1 MKNRDKYF
9 LRTLKKRIR
18 PSDTLIHMGN
28 DSKHTAIYTAFD
40 DYDQPEIIVP
50 ERNLL
55 RAILLNALADLRRP
69 GEFNR
74 KATDYFI
81 NPDEEYIFSFR
92 SICSFLQISPQHILI
107 LAGLERGKAQ
117 ASDGNLSSFDQI
129 LEK

>member
-1 MKNRDKYF
+1 
-9 LRTLKKRIR
+9 
-18 PSDTLIHMGN
+18 MGN

-69 GEFNR
+69 GEFSR

-81 NPDEEYIFSFR
+81 NADEEYIFSFR
-92 SICSFLQISPQHILI
+92 SICSFLQISPHHILI
-107 LAGLERGKAQ
+107 LAGLEQGKTQPSEAILK
-117 ASDGNLSSFDQI
+117 SVDQV